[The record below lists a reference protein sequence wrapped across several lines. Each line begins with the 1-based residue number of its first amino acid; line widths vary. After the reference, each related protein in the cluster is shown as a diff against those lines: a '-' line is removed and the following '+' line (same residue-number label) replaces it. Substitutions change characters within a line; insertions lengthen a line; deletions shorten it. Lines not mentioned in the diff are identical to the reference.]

1 VFPYPSAGYPPPP
14 GVNYPTPGYPTPGY
28 PPPGYPTPGYGY
40 GAPYGYLGQY
50 PQTRPT
56 DGMAIASLVVSCAA
70 ALSLCAWGVGGLLLG
85 VPAAVFGHVAKRR
98 IRKSGGG
105 GDGLALAG
113 IIVGWISAGVGAV
126 LTALLVT
133 LIVMDSTT
141 TTY

>member
-1 VFPYPSAGYPPPP
+1 VFPYPSAVYPPPP
-14 GVNYPTPGYPTPGY
+14 GVTYPTPGY

-85 VPAAVFGHVAKRR
+85 VPAAIFGHVAKRR
-98 IRKSGGG
+98 IRKSGAG

-126 LTALLVT
+126 LAALLVT